1 MNIRGIAVAGS
12 ILALS
17 LFSIGCGS
25 NSSSSAFTQ
34 AQAITATADL
44 FAAMA
49 EAPLATG
56 HVMTP
61 AHAYAEAI
69 GIRNANLNSAQ
80 VVPSIEAENLLVASR
95 EASPHTTLPT
105 FTFNCPS
112 GGTIVVNGSFTLT
125 TTGTTFSST
134 MDMVETI
141 NNCSDHG
148 LTMNGNP
155 NVTIVGNDT
164 LSGNI
169 DTDVVD
175 ITGGIT
181 VGSNSCSINETITG
195 TFNSATDTESGSVSG
210 SICGVSVNSTF

>member
-17 LFSIGCGS
+17 LFSSGCGS
-25 NSSSSAFTQ
+25 NNSSNGFTQ
-34 AQAITATADL
+34 AQAMTATADL

-49 EAPLATG
+49 EAPLTTG

-69 GIRNANLNSAQ
+69 GIRTARLNGAQ
-80 VVPSIEAENLLVASR
+80 SVPSIAGENLLAVSR
-95 EASPHTTLPT
+95 EASPNTTLPT

-112 GGTIVVNGSFTLT
+112 GGTISVNGSFTET
-125 TTGTTFSST
+125 TTGTTISST

-148 LTMNGNP
+148 FTMNGDP
-155 NVTIVGNDT
+155 NVTIVGTDT
-164 LSGNI
+164 FSGNI
-169 DTDVVD
+169 DTDVVA

-181 VGSNSCSINETITG
+181 VGNNSCSIDETITG
-195 TFNSATDTESGSVSG
+195 TFNSATDTESGTMSG